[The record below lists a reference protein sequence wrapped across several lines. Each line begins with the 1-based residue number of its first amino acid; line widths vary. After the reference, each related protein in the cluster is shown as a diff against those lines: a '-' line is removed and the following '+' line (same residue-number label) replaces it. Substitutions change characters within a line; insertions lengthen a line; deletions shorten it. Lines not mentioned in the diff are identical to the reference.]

1 LDAFGNPISELESIK
16 NGLYQ
21 QMTSLLLSI
30 KSAEEKIITLQS
42 KKITSESAII
52 ALLNLGIYETERLK
66 TSS

>member
-1 LDAFGNPISELESIK
+1 MDAFGNPISELESIK